1 MKLQAD
7 NINGVY
13 QVEEFEGTILSQ
25 EDFYESLRSNPDGSI
40 ICAEVD
46 TAMVDKIAGEYG
58 ILHWLG

>member
-13 QVEEFEGTILSQ
+13 QVEEFEGTVMTQ
-25 EDFYESLRSNPDGSI
+25 ELFYASLKDNEMDSV

-46 TAMVDKIAGEYG
+46 VAMAAKIDEEYG
-58 ILHWLG
+58 IH